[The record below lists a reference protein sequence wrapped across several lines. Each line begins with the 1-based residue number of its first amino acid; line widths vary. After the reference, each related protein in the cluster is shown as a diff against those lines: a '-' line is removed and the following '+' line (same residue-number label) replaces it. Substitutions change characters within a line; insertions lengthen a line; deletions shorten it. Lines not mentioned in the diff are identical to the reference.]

1 MSANPNLVVN
11 NLKFYFADKDKKVP
25 RVEITVEGYEFV
37 FACDRALRPIR
48 AIGPSRCHEQIKRTA
63 HAHAAIEFK
72 RNLTPADPPD
82 AKQLPL
88 FARLPRAR
96 A

>member
-1 MSANPNLVVN
+1 MSANPNMQVSDLR
-11 NLKFYFADKDKKVP
+11 FYFADKEKKVP
-25 RVEITVEGYEFV
+25 RVSMTVEGYEFI

-48 AIGPSRCHEQIKRTA
+48 AAGPNSCHEQIKRTA
-63 HAHAAIEFK
+63 HAFAATEFK
-72 RNLTPADPPD
+72 RHLTPADPPD

-88 FARLPRAR
+88 FDRLPRAK